1 MPKTSCWNEAASVS
15 DCDPNTDDD
24 CLCGPF
30 FDDVASCTAA
40 LCNIGDNLSMLT
52 LFTRTLLCTDKT
64 TAALDF
70 MEQAC
75 N

>member
-1 MPKTSCWNEAASVS
+1 MS
-15 DCDPNTDDD
+15 DCDPNADDD

-30 FDDVASCTAA
+30 FDDVASCTASF
-40 LCNIGDNLSMLT
+40 CNIGENLGKFHMTELRFREMLT
-52 LFTRTLLCTDKT
+52 NF